1 MKEKQKDRT
10 ALALSLVIHAGLLV
24 LFIFFGLSYMEPKPE
39 DGIAIQ
45 FGYTPE
51 GRGLQATST
60 EVNPEIA
67 PPQPT
72 EATPSNEPEIATQ
85 DVVDAPT
92 VTTKT
97 KSNTQTQK
105 PKEEEKPQVDQRLTG
120 ALSTVKGNENSGQG
134 DGEKDGFQGDPS
146 GQPGGAGTGTGGG
159 GGTGNYLLGNRQARS
174 KPLPS
179 NDCTDAGRVVVKVF
193 VDRQGTVTKALPG
206 EAIPNGAGTTTTST
220 CLLDRAKSA
229 ALRTTWAPDPNAPE
243 LQVGFIIYVFKQ
255 N

>member
-1 MKEKQKDRT
+1 MKESQKDRT
-10 ALALSLVIHAGLLV
+10 ALALTLVIHAGLLV

-51 GRGLQATST
+51 GRGVQATST

-67 PPQPT
+67 PPQPS

-85 DVVDAPT
+85 DVVDAPA
-92 VTTKT
+92 VTTKPKT
-97 KSNTQTQK
+97 TTTTQK
-105 PKEEEKPQVDQRLTG
+105 PKEEVKQTPDQRLTG
-120 ALSTVKGNENSGQG
+120 ALSNVKGNENSSQG

-159 GGTGNYLLGNRQARS
+159 GGGGNYLLGNRQARV

-179 NDCTDAGRVVVKVF
+179 NDCTEGGRVVVKVF
-193 VDRQGTVTKALPG
+193 VDREGVVTKALPG
-206 EAIPNGAGTTTTST
+206 EAIPNGAATTTTST
-220 CLLDRAKSA
+220 CLLDRAKKA
-229 ALRTTWAPDPNAPE
+229 ALQTTWAPDPNAKE
-243 LQVGFIIYVFKQ
+243 LQIGYIIYVFKQ